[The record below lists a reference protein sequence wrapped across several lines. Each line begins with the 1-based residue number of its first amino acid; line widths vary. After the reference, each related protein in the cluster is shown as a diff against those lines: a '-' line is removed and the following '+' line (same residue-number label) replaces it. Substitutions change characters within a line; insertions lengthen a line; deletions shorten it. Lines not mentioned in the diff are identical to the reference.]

1 MRELIESGAARL
13 AAGIHSAGANIDFE
27 VLALPGGSVLA
38 LLLWLYA
45 SALATMKR
53 LAPAYRLVVTRP
65 PVAHANVGNAAR
77 AERVPPQAACVGCHC
92 G

>member
-13 AAGIHSAGANIDFE
+13 AAGIHRAGANFDFE

-45 SALATMKR
+45 STLATVKR
-53 LAPAYRLVVTRP
+53 AAPKYRVAPTRP
-65 PVAHANVGNAAR
+65 PVDQANGVRNAAGR
-77 AERVPPQAACVGCHC
+77 LPAQASCVGCHC
-92 G
+92 S